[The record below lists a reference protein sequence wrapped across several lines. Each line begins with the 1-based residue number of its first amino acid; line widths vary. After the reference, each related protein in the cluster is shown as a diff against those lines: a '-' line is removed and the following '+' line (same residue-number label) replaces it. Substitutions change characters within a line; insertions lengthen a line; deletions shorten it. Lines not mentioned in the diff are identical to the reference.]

1 MNHILKFLL
10 LIPLII
16 ASDEILDVSEISYGS
31 DEKQRIDLYIGTSDK
46 VLVWIHGGGWLYGD
60 KSAERWIKRFQN
72 HFVDHENFNVYTAC
86 RTNENLNSENANFIK
101 FDALN
106 DTIDTSVLPDELH
119 GFVYLPGSINL
130 RPFKG
135 LSIEAFRDDLEINLI
150 SLIKVLKD
158 VMPKLTNSTSSSVVL
173 MSTVAVQRGM
183 PFHSSVAAS
192 KGAIEGLTKS
202 LAAEYAPKV
211 RVNAVAPSIVD
222 TPLANRFLNN
232 ELKVEKSAEKHPLK
246 RIGQASDIAD
256 IIKFLL
262 SEKSS
267 WMTGQIIGVDGGTST
282 LS

>member
-1 MNHILKFLL
+1 MIGG
-10 LIPLII
+10 
-16 ASDEILDVSEISYGS
+16 SYG
-31 DEKQRIDLYIGTSDK
+31 IGLP
-46 VLVWIHGGGWLYGD
+46 LVKILN
-60 KSAERWIKRFQN
+60 KE
-72 HFVDHENFNVYTAC
+72 FNVHVAC
-86 RTNENLNSENANFIK
+86 RTNDQLQSENVNFIK

-106 DTIDTSVLPDELH
+106 DEFDNSLIPDEIH
-119 GFVYLPGSINL
+119 VFVYLPGSINL

-135 LSIEAFRDDLEINLI
+135 LSVEAFKQDLEINLI
-150 SLIKVLKD
+150 SLIKVLKT
-158 VMPKLTNSTSSSVVL
+158 VMPKLVAADDSSIVL

-183 PFHSSVAAS
+183 PFHSSVSAS

-202 LAAEYAPKV
+202 LAAEYAPKI

-232 ELKVEKSAEKHPLK
+232 DLKIEKSAQKHPMK
-246 RIGQASDIAD
+246 RVGNSADIAET
-256 IIKFLL
+256 INFLL

>member
-1 MNHILKFLL
+1 MIGG
-10 LIPLII
+10 
-16 ASDEILDVSEISYGS
+16 SYG
-31 DEKQRIDLYIGTSDK
+31 IGLP
-46 VLVWIHGGGWLYGD
+46 LVKILN
-60 KSAERWIKRFQN
+60 KE
-72 HFVDHENFNVYTAC
+72 FNVHVAC
-86 RTNENLNSENANFIK
+86 RTNDQLQSENVNFIK

-106 DTIDTSVLPDELH
+106 DEFDNSLIPDEIH

-135 LSIEAFRDDLEINLI
+135 LSVEAFKQDLEINLI
-150 SLIKVLKD
+150 SLIKVLKT
-158 VMPKLTNSTSSSVVL
+158 VMPKLIAADNSSIVL

-183 PFHSSVAAS
+183 PFHSSVSAS

-202 LAAEYAPKV
+202 LAAEYAPKI

-232 ELKVEKSAEKHPLK
+232 DLKIEKSAQKHPMK
-246 RIGQASDIAD
+246 RVGNSADIAET
-256 IIKFLL
+256 INFLL

>member
-1 MNHILKFLL
+1 MKNILM
-10 LIPLII
+10 IGG
-16 ASDEILDVSEISYGS
+16 SYG
-31 DEKQRIDLYIGTSDK
+31 IGLPLAK
-46 VLVWIHGGGWLYGD
+46 ILN
-60 KSAERWIKRFQN
+60 KE
-72 HFVDHENFNVYTAC
+72 FNVHVAC
-86 RTNENLNSENANFIK
+86 RTNDQLQSENVNFIK

-106 DTIDTSVLPDELH
+106 DEFDNSLIPDEIH

-135 LSIEAFRDDLEINLI
+135 LSVEAFKQDLEINLI
-150 SLIKVLKD
+150 SLIKVLKT
-158 VMPKLTNSTSSSVVL
+158 VMPKLVAADNSSIVL

-183 PFHSSVAAS
+183 PFHSSVSAS

-202 LAAEYAPKV
+202 LAAEYAPKI

-232 ELKVEKSAEKHPLK
+232 DLKIEKSAQKHPMK
-246 RIGQASDIAD
+246 RVGNSADIAET
-256 IIKFLL
+256 INFLL